1 MYPSSVICYA
11 FSSKSVCFGIG
22 HATYTCLED
31 TTTLAVM
38 TIPTISVAS
47 LKAVKNSVIGNRT
60 AKGNYGR
67 DEAFVAKYVVPRRM
81 ACPRT
86 EYA

>member
-1 MYPSSVICYA
+1 
-11 FSSKSVCFGIG
+11 
-22 HATYTCLED
+22 
-31 TTTLAVM
+31 M

-67 DEAFVAKYVVPRRM
+67 DEAFVAKYVVSRRM

>member
-1 MYPSSVICYA
+1 MRERRTPETA
-11 FSSKSVCFGIG
+11 
-22 HATYTCLED
+22 AMML
-31 TTTLAVM
+31 TTIDV
-38 TIPTISVAS
+38 PT

-67 DEAFVAKYVVPRRM
+67 DEAFVAKYVVSRRM